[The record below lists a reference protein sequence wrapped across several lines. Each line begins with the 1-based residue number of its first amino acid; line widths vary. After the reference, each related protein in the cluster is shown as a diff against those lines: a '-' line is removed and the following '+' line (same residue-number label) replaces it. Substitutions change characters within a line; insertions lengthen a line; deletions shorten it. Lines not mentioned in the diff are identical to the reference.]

1 MRLKPLTLAR
11 GPLRVPARPVRP
23 APLRFRCPGGLVRGL
38 LVLCAAAPALPQPAA
53 AQRAAADSA
62 AILLAAAA
70 DLQARG
76 ELETA
81 QLLHSLI
88 LESFPGTAAAE
99 SAEARLGGFAK
110 DRSRSGGEIELKVW
124 SALFGLWQGLAIPDA
139 MDAGS
144 PVRGIGLLVGAPAG
158 FLLGHRMG
166 RSRAYSAGQARAV
179 TWGGIWGAVQ
189 GMGWAKALD
198 LGADYYWEDESSEA
212 VSASMAVG
220 AALGMVGGMV
230 VARHEIRPGTSTS
243 AMLGSLWGV
252 ATGLMTLVLVD
263 PDMEGDELWANAMH
277 TGNIG
282 LVAGTYLGSRMS
294 LSPSRAALISL
305 GGVIGYFAGLG
316 VNLIDDPDGI
326 DTSERRWVGSTL
338 ASTVVGLATATYL
351 TREDRGGDDP
361 REDAEAAGTPAAPG
375 ALFNRS
381 GGDWALAAPL
391 PSPVWHPSIRRDGR
405 GGLSWKVPLLS
416 LRF

>member
-1 MRLKPLTLAR
+1 MKPLTLAR
-11 GPLRVPARPVRP
+11 GPLRVPA
-23 APLRFRCPGGLVRGL
+23 VRGL
-38 LVLCAAAPALPQPAA
+38 LVLCAMAPALPQPAA
-53 AQRAAADSA
+53 AQRTAADSA
-62 AILLAAAA
+62 AILLAAAV

-99 SAEARLGGFAK
+99 SAEARLGVIAK
-110 DRSRSGGEIELKVW
+110 DRSRSGGEIELRVW

-139 MDAGS
+139 INAGNTGY
-144 PVRGIGLLVGAPAG
+144 GIGLLAGAPAG
-158 FLLGHRMG
+158 FLLGHVMS
-166 RSRAYSAGQARAV
+166 RSRPYSAGQARAI

-189 GMGWAKALD
+189 GMGWAHALD
-198 LGADYYWEDESSEA
+198 LGADEYNEDGSPEA

-220 AALGMVGGMV
+220 AALGMVGGML

-252 ATGLMTLVLVD
+252 AIGFMTLVVVD
-263 PDMEGDELWANAMH
+263 PDMEGDEYWANVMH
-277 TGNIG
+277 TGNVG

-305 GGVIGYFAGLG
+305 GGAIGYFAGLG
-316 VNLIDDPDGI
+316 VNLINDPTGQN
-326 DTSERRWVGSTL
+326 TSDRRLVGSML

-351 TREDRGGDDP
+351 TRDGRGGDDP
-361 REDAEAAGTPAAPG
+361 REDTEVAGPSAAPG
-375 ALFNRS
+375 ALLSRS
-381 GGDWALAAPL
+381 GGDWALSAPL
-391 PSPVWHPSIRRDGR
+391 PSPVWHPSTRRDGR